1 MTERHPFMTSLQD
14 GVTADAPACA
24 ATSEARRAIRYGF
37 AGRDPYVCV
46 LAVHERIGAGLE
58 FGEQAHPGV
67 DGEAAGAAA
76 GGER

>member
-14 GVTADAPACA
+14 GVTADAPVCA

-37 AGRDPYVCV
+37 AGRGPYVCV

-58 FGEQAHPGV
+58 FGEKAHPGV